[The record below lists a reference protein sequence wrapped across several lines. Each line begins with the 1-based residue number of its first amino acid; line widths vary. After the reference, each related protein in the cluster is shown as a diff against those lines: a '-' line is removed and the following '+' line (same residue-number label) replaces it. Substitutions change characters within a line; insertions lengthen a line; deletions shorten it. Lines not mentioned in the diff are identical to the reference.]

1 MHGYFAD
8 APSNAQPNAARSS
21 FWSAATDWAMMAEQA
36 CRLLALAPTQYAP
49 AFYRDALMWLLA
61 HKAAAPQSGPK

>member
-1 MHGYFAD
+1 
-8 APSNAQPNAARSS
+8 
-21 FWSAATDWAMMAEQA
+21 MMAEQA
-36 CRLLALAPTQYAP
+36 CRLLAIAPTQYAP